1 MEIPNIPEPERLGP
15 GCAALPK
22 LNWGNGV
29 VDTLC
34 TGVVLLLKENAC
46 DELRGPPNSTGLVAV
61 LLLLVYKA
69 SVLVEALKRL
79 DEPRVFA
86 LLLKPNGVDVDMEM
100 ESPYCVLPK
109 GDGSGLE

>member
-1 MEIPNIPEPERLGP
+1 VESPNIPEPERLGP
-15 GCAALPK
+15 GCVALPK
-22 LNWGNGV
+22 LNWGKGV

-46 DELRGPPNSTGLVAV
+46 DELRGPPKNNGLVAV
-61 LLLLVYKA
+61 LLLLVGKA
-69 SVLVEALKRL
+69 LVFEEALKWL
-79 DEPRVFA
+79 DEPRVLA
-86 LLLKPNGVDVDMEM
+86 LLLKLNGVDVDMET